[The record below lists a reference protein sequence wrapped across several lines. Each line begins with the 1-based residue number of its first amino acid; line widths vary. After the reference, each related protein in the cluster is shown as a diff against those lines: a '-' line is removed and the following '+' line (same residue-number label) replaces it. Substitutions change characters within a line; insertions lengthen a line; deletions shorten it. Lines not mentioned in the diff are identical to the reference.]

1 MIFVLC
7 ILRYSLLIFQIYL
20 QLIYT
25 ETVKDG
31 PNMKNN
37 LILKLA
43 ILSCCFVTA
52 SLNAIAGN
60 IPAMAAD
67 MPEIPLSLI
76 ELVTTIPSLFS
87 MLAVLFSSKIAST
100 IGYKKIVLLGSLIA
114 GIFGTVPV
122 ILNNIWLTLLA
133 RGIFGFGCGLITSAM
148 LILIIFFFE
157 GEQRSSMI
165 GLQGSAGGLASLVTA
180 FIGGRLLAISWHAS
194 FLVYLFG
201 FLVFLAVLFFIPHV
215 GSIRTSAAGGNESHS
230 TADWFRLISL
240 GLLTFV
246 SVALATV
253 FVVKC
258 SSLAALKEIGGS
270 SIGSLLVMCISAGS
284 LLAGFIYGNMKGI
297 LKRLS
302 LPVFYL
308 ICAAG
313 FALAYISGN
322 AFLMMISAFLLGFG
336 YLAFVPFLQERVST
350 KFAAFGAAGTTVILV
365 FQGLGAFIAPYA
377 GTLLSVFT
385 QSLNM
390 QFLICG
396 VLYIALAGV
405 GFIIGE

>member
-1 MIFVLC
+1 
-7 ILRYSLLIFQIYL
+7 
-20 QLIYT
+20 
-25 ETVKDG
+25 
-31 PNMKNN
+31 MKKN
-37 LILKLA
+37 LVLKLA

-67 MPEIPLSLI
+67 LSGTPLVLI

-87 MLAVLFSSKIAST
+87 MLAVLFSSKIASA
-100 IGYKKIVLLGSLIA
+100 IGYKRIVLLGSLIA
-114 GIFGTVPV
+114 GVFGTLPV
-122 ILNNIWLTLLA
+122 ILNNIWLILAA

-157 GEQRSSMI
+157 GDERSSMI

-180 FIGGRLLAISWHAS
+180 FIAGRLLAVSWHAS

-201 FLVFLAVLFFIPHV
+201 FLVFAAVLIFIPHV
-215 GSIRTSAAGGNESHS
+215 GSIRTTAST
-230 TADWFRLISL
+230 TADAHSAQEWIRLIGL

-258 SSLAALKEIGGS
+258 STLAAEKSISGS
-270 SIGSLLVMCISAGS
+270 SIGSTLVMCISAGS
-284 LLAGFIYGNMKGI
+284 LIAGYIYGKMKNI
-297 LKRLS
+297 LKQFS
-302 LPVFYL
+302 LPAFYL

-313 FALAYISGN
+313 FALAYISSSQF
-322 AFLMMISAFLLGFG
+322 AMMIAAFLLGFG

-350 KFAAFGAAGTTVILV
+350 RFASFAATGTTVILV

-377 GTLLSVFT
+377 GTLLSIFADT
-385 QSLNM
+385 LNG
-390 QFLICG
+390 QFLRHPLYRAGCG
-396 VLYIALAGV
+396 RLPAERLKKTVIYTIFRISSRNNAMCRGR
-405 GFIIGE
+405 I

>member
-1 MIFVLC
+1 
-7 ILRYSLLIFQIYL
+7 
-20 QLIYT
+20 
-25 ETVKDG
+25 
-31 PNMKNN
+31 MKNK
-37 LILKLA
+37 LVLKLA
-43 ILSCCFVTA
+43 ILSRCFVTA

-60 IPAMAAD
+60 IPAMAKD

-87 MLAVLFSSKIAST
+87 MMAVLFSSKIASA

-114 GIFGTVPV
+114 GVFGTVPV
-122 ILNNIWLTLLA
+122 ILTNIWLILLA
-133 RGIFGFGCGLITSAM
+133 RGVFGFGCGLITSAM
-148 LILIIFFFE
+148 LILIIFFFQGSE
-157 GEQRSSMI
+157 RSSMI

-215 GSIRTSAAGGNESHS
+215 GSIRTSVAADNAKHS
-230 TADWFRLISL
+230 ASEWFRLISL
-240 GLLTFV
+240 GFLTFV
-246 SVALATV
+246 SVTLATV

-258 SSLAALKEIGGS
+258 SSLASLKQIGGA

-284 LLAGFIYGNMKGI
+284 LLAGFVYGNMKSI

-302 LPVFYL
+302 LPVFYV

-313 FALAYISGN
+313 FALSSVSGD

-336 YLAFVPFLQERVST
+336 YLVFVPFLQERVSV

-385 QSLNM
+385 TSLNT
-390 QFLICG
+390 
-396 VLYIALAGV
+396 
-405 GFIIGE
+405 

>member
-1 MIFVLC
+1 
-7 ILRYSLLIFQIYL
+7 
-20 QLIYT
+20 
-25 ETVKDG
+25 
-31 PNMKNN
+31 MKNN

-67 MPEIPLSLI
+67 MPDIPLSLI

-87 MLAVLFSSKIAST
+87 MLAVLFSSRIASA

-114 GIFGTVPV
+114 GISGTIPV
-122 ILNNIWLTLLA
+122 ILNDILLILIA

-157 GEQRSSMI
+157 GAERSSMI

-180 FIGGRLLAISWHAS
+180 FIGGRLLAVSWHAS

-201 FLVFLAVLFFIPHV
+201 FLVFLTVLFFIPRV
-215 GSIRTSAAGGNESHS
+215 GSIRTS
-230 TADWFRLISL
+230 TADGDTAHSPGEWIRLFAL
-240 GLLTFV
+240 GILTFV
-246 SVALATV
+246 SVTLATV

-258 SSLAALKEIGGS
+258 PTLAAMKEAGGP

-284 LLAGFIYGNMKGI
+284 LLAGFIYGNMKSFM
-297 LKRLS
+297 KRMS

-322 AFLMMISAFLLGFG
+322 ALMLMAASFLLGFG
-336 YLAFVPFLQERVST
+336 YLAFVPFLQEKVSVD
-350 KFAAFGAAGTTVILV
+350 FASFGAAGTTVILV

-377 GTLLSVFT
+377 GTLLGLFT
-385 QSLNM
+385 SSLNS
-390 QFLICG
+390 QFMICAF
-396 VLYIALAGV
+396 LYAALAAV
-405 GFIIGE
+405 GFFVGNEKKTA

>member
-1 MIFVLC
+1 M
-7 ILRYSLLIFQIYL
+7 
-20 QLIYT
+20 
-25 ETVKDG
+25 
-31 PNMKNN
+31 NMKNN
-37 LILKLA
+37 VILKLA

-67 MPEIPLSLI
+67 MPQIPLSLI

-87 MLAVLFSSKIAST
+87 MLAVLFSSKIASAF
-100 IGYKKIVLLGSLIA
+100 GYKRIVLAGALIA
-114 GIFGTVPV
+114 GIFGTIPV
-122 ILNNIWLTLLA
+122 ILNNIWLILLA
-133 RGIFGFGCGLITSAM
+133 RGVFGFGCGLITSAM
-148 LILIIFFFE
+148 LILIIFFFQ
-157 GEQRSSMI
+157 GEERSSMI

-215 GSIRTSAAGGNESHS
+215 GSIRTSTSQGNETHS
-230 TADWFRLISL
+230 TAEWFRLMSL
-240 GLLTFV
+240 GFLTFV
-246 SVALATV
+246 SVTLATV

-258 SSLAALKEIGGS
+258 SSLAALKQIGGS

-284 LLAGFIYGNMKGI
+284 LLAGFIYGRMKNS

-313 FALAYISGN
+313 FVLGSVSGS
-322 AFLMMISAFLLGFG
+322 AVPMMAAAFLLGFG
-336 YLAFVPFLQERVST
+336 YLAFVPFLQERVSV
-350 KFAAFGAAGTTVILV
+350 KFASFGAAGTTVILV

-377 GTLLSVFT
+377 GTLLSLFT
-385 QSLNM
+385 TSLST
-390 QFLICG
+390 QFMICG
-396 VLYIALAGV
+396 VLYVVLAGV
-405 GFIIGE
+405 GLAIGE